1 MKNNHDGWT
10 QGVTAGIRIVNQQA
24 EENNENENSPGHVLD
39 LRGGISPFT
48 LLKVSNTF
56 RQMHK
61 GEVLEMLWSNPETS
75 SQIKKI
81 LPRDS
86 WEVVKM
92 EEIREKRSWFTI
104 RIRKTV
110 VYMRN

>member
-1 MKNNHDGWT
+1 MKNDNGGKT
-10 QGVTAGIRIVNQQA
+10 KGGTAGTRIVNQQA
-24 EENNENENSPGHVLD
+24 EEKKEKRVSPGHVLD

-56 RQMHK
+56 RQMQT
-61 GEVLEMLWSNPETS
+61 GEVLEVLWSNPETS

-86 WEVVKM
+86 WEMIKM
-92 EEIREKRSWFTI
+92 EEIREKGSWFTI
-104 RIRKTV
+104 QLKKLP
-110 VYMRN
+110 

>member
-1 MKNNHDGWT
+1 M
-10 QGVTAGIRIVNQQA
+10 
-24 EENNENENSPGHVLD
+24 LD

-48 LLKVSNTF
+48 LLKVSDTF
-56 RQMHK
+56 RQMRR
-61 GEVLEMLWSNPETS
+61 GEILEVLWSNPETS

-92 EEIREKRSWFTI
+92 EEIRDKGSWFTI
-104 RIRKTV
+104 QIKKQA
-110 VYMRN
+110 